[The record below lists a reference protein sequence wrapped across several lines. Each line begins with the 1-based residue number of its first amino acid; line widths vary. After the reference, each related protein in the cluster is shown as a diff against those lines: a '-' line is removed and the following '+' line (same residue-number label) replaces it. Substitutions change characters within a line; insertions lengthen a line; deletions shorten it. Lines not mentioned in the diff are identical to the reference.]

1 MRRIKTLF
9 LVLFI
14 FCLSQAN
21 LQAQQES
28 HYSMF
33 MLNPFAYN
41 AGFAGMDYSLSAT
54 GVFRRQW
61 LGLDFTPITQEVNV
75 HTPIAALQGG
85 VGLSFANDQFGAE
98 QNTRFGISYAYH
110 LNLGEGTLSLGARA
124 NLAQRGLN
132 GAQLRTPE
140 GIYLPGGSIDHRD
153 PLLPIVNESGTT
165 NTFDVGV
172 YFKNET
178 FELGLGIN
186 NITEAVVDLSN
197 LALTNSRTI
206 SANAGASFELT
217 YAIKLQPYVFVQSD
231 LTQTQMAVGLMGEY
245 NEDFFG
251 GVVYRG
257 LNTNSQD
264 ALAIIGGLRISE
276 KLKLGYA
283 YDMTLSGLK
292 QVSSGSHEI
301 LLNYNLNK
309 RYVFSKPP
317 NTIYHPRAF

>member
-9 LVLFI
+9 LVSFI
-14 FCLSQAN
+14 IGLCQTG

-75 HTPIAALQGG
+75 HTPLAAIGG
-85 VGLSFANDQFGAE
+85 GLGLSFANDQFGAE
-98 QNTRFGISYAYH
+98 RNTRFGVSYAYH
-110 LNLGEGTLSLGARA
+110 LTVGKGTLSLGARA
-124 NLAQRGLN
+124 NLAQRGLD

-140 GIYLPGGSIDHRD
+140 GVFVPGGAFDPRD
-153 PLLPIVNESGTT
+153 PILPVVNETGTT

-172 YFKNET
+172 YYKNEV
-178 FELGLGIN
+178 FELGVGVN
-186 NITEAVVDLSN
+186 NITESVVQLSDLS
-197 LALTNSRTI
+197 LTNSRTF
-206 SANAGASFELT
+206 SANASANFELT
-217 YAIKLQPYVFVQSD
+217 YALNIQPVVFVQSD

-251 GVVYRG
+251 GVAYRG
-257 LNTNSQD
+257 LNSDSQD
-264 ALAIIGGLRISE
+264 ALVFIGGIRISE

-283 YDMTLSGLK
+283 YDMTLSGLR